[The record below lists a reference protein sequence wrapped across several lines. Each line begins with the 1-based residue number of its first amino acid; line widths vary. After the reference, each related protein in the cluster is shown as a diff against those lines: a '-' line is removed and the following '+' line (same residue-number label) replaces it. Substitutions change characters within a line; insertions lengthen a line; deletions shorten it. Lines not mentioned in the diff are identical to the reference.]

1 MKFRRLFALAVAG
14 IMTMSF
20 TACGN
25 NSQSADSD
33 TFKIGGIGPLTGDAA
48 NYGNSVKNGCQVA
61 VDEIN
66 AAGGANGKKLEL
78 LFEDKSLD
86 EIKQVIGK

>member
-48 NYGNSVKNGCQVA
+48 
-61 VDEIN
+61 IM
-66 AAGGANGKKLEL
+66 
-78 LFEDKSLD
+78 
-86 EIKQVIGK
+86 VIL

>member
-14 IMTMSF
+14 IRTMSF

-33 TFKIGGIGPLTGDAA
+33 TF
-48 NYGNSVKNGCQVA
+48 
-61 VDEIN
+61 
-66 AAGGANGKKLEL
+66 
-78 LFEDKSLD
+78 
-86 EIKQVIGK
+86 